1 MKKCFGIDLGG
12 TTVKLGLFEENGAVL
27 EKWEIPT
34 RTEENGKYILEDIGK
49 TLLDK
54 MAERGLSREEIV
66 GAGVGI
72 PGPVMPDGHVSFC
85 VNLGWRDVNPGKVLS
100 EMLGGIPVY
109 GGNDANVAA
118 LGEQWQGGGMGHNS
132 IAAITLGTGLGCG
145 IIMDGKIVSGNKG
158 MAGELGHVTVN
169 REETEMCNCGNKGCL
184 ELYSCATGIVRL
196 AKRHLAASGEASVLR
211 KLETITAKDVVDAAK
226 AGDALADGV
235 LEESMDWLAQGLAF
249 VSYVVDPEVFVVG
262 GGVSKAGDFLLDK
275 LRRHYARFMV
285 MAAEKPEIKLA
296 TLGNDAGIYGAARL
310 ALNL

>member
-118 LGEQWQGGGMGHNS
+118 LGEQWQGGGMGHDS

-275 LRRHYARFMV
+275 LRRHYAHFMV